1 MVLLWNGKTL
11 EFSIKNGLAISNL
24 ILVNLEQYIYGLIKT
39 RKENNPIRVIT
50 SGCST
55 AIKYLSIFV
64 EKYLYKKVNKID
76 SRIKDTQDMLK
87 IIDMVNGSNILTKDS
102 VLVSFDIVNMFLSIS
117 NVSGLKA
124 VSEIL
129 ENRETNFHRLNVF

>member
-1 MVLLWNGKTL
+1 
-11 EFSIKNGLAISNL
+11 
-24 ILVNLEQYIYGLIKT
+24 
-39 RKENNPIRVIT
+39 
-50 SGCST
+50 
-55 AIKYLSIFV
+55 
-64 EKYLYKKVNKID
+64 
-76 SRIKDTQDMLK
+76 MLK

>member
-1 MVLLWNGKTL
+1 
-11 EFSIKNGLAISNL
+11 
-24 ILVNLEQYIYGLIKT
+24 
-39 RKENNPIRVIT
+39 
-50 SGCST
+50 
-55 AIKYLSIFV
+55 
-64 EKYLYKKVNKID
+64 
-76 SRIKDTQDMLK
+76 MLK

-102 VLVSFDIVNMFLSIS
+102 VLVSFDIFNMFLSIS

>member
-1 MVLLWNGKTL
+1 
-11 EFSIKNGLAISNL
+11 
-24 ILVNLEQYIYGLIKT
+24 
-39 RKENNPIRVIT
+39 
-50 SGCST
+50 
-55 AIKYLSIFV
+55 
-64 EKYLYKKVNKID
+64 
-76 SRIKDTQDMLK
+76 MLK

-102 VLVSFDIVNMFLSIS
+102 VLVSFDIVNMFLSVS

>member
-24 ILVNLEQYIYGLIKT
+24 IIVNLEQYIYGLIKT

-102 VLVSFDIVNMFLSIS
+102 V
-117 NVSGLKA
+117 
-124 VSEIL
+124 
-129 ENRETNFHRLNVF
+129 

>member
-24 ILVNLEQYIYGLIKT
+24 IIVNLEQYIYGLIKT

-102 VLVSFDIVNMFLSIS
+102 VLVNFDIFNMFLSIS

>member
-1 MVLLWNGKTL
+1 
-11 EFSIKNGLAISNL
+11 
-24 ILVNLEQYIYGLIKT
+24 
-39 RKENNPIRVIT
+39 
-50 SGCST
+50 
-55 AIKYLSIFV
+55 
-64 EKYLYKKVNKID
+64 
-76 SRIKDTQDMLK
+76 MLK
-87 IIDMVNGSNILTKDS
+87 IIDIVNGSNILTKDS

>member
-1 MVLLWNGKTL
+1 
-11 EFSIKNGLAISNL
+11 
-24 ILVNLEQYIYGLIKT
+24 
-39 RKENNPIRVIT
+39 
-50 SGCST
+50 
-55 AIKYLSIFV
+55 
-64 EKYLYKKVNKID
+64 
-76 SRIKDTQDMLK
+76 MLK

-124 VSEIL
+124 VAEIL

>member
-24 ILVNLEQYIYGLIKT
+24 IIVNLEQYIYGLIKT

-117 NVSGLKA
+117 IVSGLKA

>member
-1 MVLLWNGKTL
+1 
-11 EFSIKNGLAISNL
+11 
-24 ILVNLEQYIYGLIKT
+24 
-39 RKENNPIRVIT
+39 
-50 SGCST
+50 
-55 AIKYLSIFV
+55 
-64 EKYLYKKVNKID
+64 
-76 SRIKDTQDMLK
+76 MLK

-129 ENRETNFHRLNVF
+129 ENRETNFHWLNVF

>member
-1 MVLLWNGKTL
+1 M
-11 EFSIKNGLAISNL
+11 
-24 ILVNLEQYIYGLIKT
+24 QYCYKI
-39 RKENNPIRVIT
+39 
-50 SGCST
+50 
-55 AIKYLSIFV
+55 LSIFV

>member
-24 ILVNLEQYIYGLIKT
+24 IIVNLEQYIYGLIKT

-87 IIDMVNGSNILTKDS
+87 IIDMVNGSNVLTKDS

-124 VSEIL
+124 VSQISTGWMYF
-129 ENRETNFHRLNVF
+129 RGP

>member
-24 ILVNLEQYIYGLIKT
+24 IIVNLEQYIYGLIKT

-102 VLVSFDIVNMFLSIS
+102 VLVSFDIFNMFLSIS

>member
-1 MVLLWNGKTL
+1 
-11 EFSIKNGLAISNL
+11 
-24 ILVNLEQYIYGLIKT
+24 
-39 RKENNPIRVIT
+39 
-50 SGCST
+50 
-55 AIKYLSIFV
+55 
-64 EKYLYKKVNKID
+64 
-76 SRIKDTQDMLK
+76 MLK

-102 VLVSFDIVNMFLSIS
+102 VLVNFDIFNMFLSIS

>member
-1 MVLLWNGKTL
+1 
-11 EFSIKNGLAISNL
+11 
-24 ILVNLEQYIYGLIKT
+24 
-39 RKENNPIRVIT
+39 
-50 SGCST
+50 
-55 AIKYLSIFV
+55 
-64 EKYLYKKVNKID
+64 
-76 SRIKDTQDMLK
+76 MLK

-129 ENRETNFHRLNVF
+129 ENRETNIHRLNVF

>member
-1 MVLLWNGKTL
+1 
-11 EFSIKNGLAISNL
+11 
-24 ILVNLEQYIYGLIKT
+24 
-39 RKENNPIRVIT
+39 
-50 SGCST
+50 
-55 AIKYLSIFV
+55 
-64 EKYLYKKVNKID
+64 
-76 SRIKDTQDMLK
+76 MLK

-129 ENRETNFHRLNVF
+129 EHRETNFHRLNVF

>member
-1 MVLLWNGKTL
+1 
-11 EFSIKNGLAISNL
+11 
-24 ILVNLEQYIYGLIKT
+24 
-39 RKENNPIRVIT
+39 
-50 SGCST
+50 
-55 AIKYLSIFV
+55 
-64 EKYLYKKVNKID
+64 
-76 SRIKDTQDMLK
+76 MLK

-129 ENRETNFHRLNVF
+129 ENMETNFHRLNVF

>member
-1 MVLLWNGKTL
+1 
-11 EFSIKNGLAISNL
+11 
-24 ILVNLEQYIYGLIKT
+24 
-39 RKENNPIRVIT
+39 
-50 SGCST
+50 
-55 AIKYLSIFV
+55 
-64 EKYLYKKVNKID
+64 
-76 SRIKDTQDMLK
+76 MLK

-102 VLVSFDIVNMFLSIS
+102 VLVSFDIVNMFLIIG

>member
-1 MVLLWNGKTL
+1 
-11 EFSIKNGLAISNL
+11 
-24 ILVNLEQYIYGLIKT
+24 
-39 RKENNPIRVIT
+39 
-50 SGCST
+50 
-55 AIKYLSIFV
+55 
-64 EKYLYKKVNKID
+64 
-76 SRIKDTQDMLK
+76 MLK

-129 ENRETNFHRLNVF
+129 ENRKTNFHRLNVF

>member
-24 ILVNLEQYIYGLIKT
+24 IIVNLEQYIYGLIKT